1 MNQCLQPSGCLP
13 HKELIE
19 SRPQIVWAFHIAR
32 DIKGTVLAPPAHP
45 MSSVEHTKMGKI
57 VMGNGGHAGI
67 CWKTSENVDFKFRMK
82 GWGVAQW

>member
-1 MNQCLQPSGCLP
+1 
-13 HKELIE
+13 
-19 SRPQIVWAFHIAR
+19 
-32 DIKGTVLAPPAHP
+32 
-45 MSSVEHTKMGKI
+45 MSSVEHTKMGRI